1 MRRTGFATLITLLGL
16 GLVMAS
22 SADAQ
27 RRQQRQQQAEEGAEG
42 PTDEQRATAREAY
55 ARGQEEFRAGN
66 FEAAETAFQEA
77 YDAVPNPVVLL
88 GIAEARER
96 RGNVPGTIEVLE
108 LYLEQRSDAPDAAQ
122 IQERLATLRT
132 VPAVLV
138 VSSTPPGAAIT
149 IDGEARSEVTPAEI
163 EVPPGEHVVALT
175 LAEHDPASETV
186 QASPGERREIAL
198 DLLAAEQGLDEDPF
212 GDGGEGDT
220 APSPPDLDD
229 EGEQTLSAGVW
240 VAAGISGAALVG
252 GTVLGFLALSEQS
265 DFDMMPSEEA
275 ADRGERLA
283 LFADVAFGAAAIA
296 GITAIVLYLTDS
308 GVEAEDDTPDVAVS
322 PAVGPTGGSVS
333 ARVQF

>member
-1 MRRTGFATLITLLGL
+1 MRRTGFATLITLLWL
-16 GLVMAS
+16 GTALAP

-27 RRQQRQQQAEEGAEG
+27 RRQQRQQQAEGQDG
-42 PTDEQRATAREAY
+42 PTGEQRATAREAY

-66 FEAAETAFQEA
+66 FAAAEASFQEA
-77 YDAVPNPVVLL
+77 YEAVPNPVVLL

-96 RGNVPGTIEVLE
+96 LGNVAGTIEALE
-108 LYLEQRSDAPDAAQ
+108 LYLEQRPDAPDAVR

-138 VSSTPPGAAIT
+138 VSSTPPGATIT
-149 IDGEARSEVTPAEI
+149 IDGTERSEVTPAEI
-163 EVPPGEHVVALT
+163 EVQPGEHVVAVT
-175 LAEHDPASETV
+175 LADHEPGSETV
-186 QASPGERREIAL
+186 EVTAGERRELAL
-198 DLLAAEQGLDEDPF
+198 ELVGEEQGLDEDPF
-212 GDGGEGDT
+212 GDGGEGDST
-220 APSPPDLDD
+220 PPPPDLDD
-229 EGEQTLSAGVW
+229 DEEETLSAGVW

-265 DFDMMPSEEA
+265 DYDMMPTEET

-308 GVEAEDDTPDVAVS
+308 GTEAEDDTPDVAVA